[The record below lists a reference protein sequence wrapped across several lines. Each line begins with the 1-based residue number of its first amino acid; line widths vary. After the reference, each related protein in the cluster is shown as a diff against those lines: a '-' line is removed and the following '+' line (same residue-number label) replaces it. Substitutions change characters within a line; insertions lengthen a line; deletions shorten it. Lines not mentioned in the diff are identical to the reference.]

1 MSDTYNL
8 KRLLKAVYNC
18 NDKALKS
25 LFFKYL
31 DLDLFTL
38 QELEAKYI
46 DNPMGLAHLF
56 LRNQDKEFPP
66 LTYVDYYTLMGN
78 DLDCYNIDNIV
89 QCFEEYFED
98 NYNLF
103 DDEDEIENQELR
115 DLINKLEKECVTKGE

>member
-8 KRLLKAVYNC
+8 KRLLRAVSNC

-25 LFFKYL
+25 LFLKYL

-38 QELEAKYI
+38 QELDAKFKY
-46 DNPMGLAHLF
+46 NPMGLAYLF
-56 LRNQDKEFPP
+56 LHNQDKEYPP
-66 LTYVDYYTLMGN
+66 LAYVDYYTLMGD
-78 DLDCYNIDNIV
+78 DLDCYNIINIV
-89 QCFEEYFED
+89 QRFGEYFEE

-115 DLINKLEKECVTKGE
+115 DLINKLEKEN